1 MFAHRVGL
9 SFSLLVLGAILLLRP
24 LAKGDQLGDAT
35 LKDQFESRDIA
46 KRRGELLRGDA
57 PPPGAED
64 KKVMDVMAKWY
75 FYRVTWTSKN
85 ESNPKEMAKYH
96 EDLENLVAALLS
108 STTAAKTKAFK
119 EKLGEPM
126 AARLRDVF
134 KLEFAENRSAI
145 VNAALMLPVVAK
157 LKQDEVGD
165 LLVDLLNDP
174 KQHDAVKVYAAK
186 AMREFFPLQMVTTG
200 VNPDEKKLKREMAR
214 VQALVNYIN
223 REGRAAPA
231 SDEELAVV
239 HYLRREAIASLAHVG
254 VPALSALKKKGEF
267 EIEGP
272 AAYQLLRVLMRK
284 GDKAYKPPM
293 SLPERIEAAIGLCY
307 LKDTQFQ
314 DATYDASVPVYA
326 VGLCFVDFAF
336 EYTVDFKDIEGRR
349 KLSKDKDKDRDKE
362 DLKIPKLPYKFLA
375 ERFRQGTTE
384 LAAAT
389 KGTPAHDSAKKLQRD
404 VGKIADTIKS
414 YTLLDGG
421 EINAIRQMVKTLKPK
436 TKAGEPLPLYGK
448 LKGLLIDPDSLEG
461 GAAPAAGE

>member
-1 MFAHRVGL
+1 ML
-9 SFSLLVLGAILLLRP
+9 SAILLLGP
-24 LAKGDQLGDAT
+24 LANGQQLGDAT

-57 PPPGAED
+57 SPQGAED

-75 FYRVTWTSKN
+75 FYRVTWSSKN

-96 EDLENLVAALLS
+96 EDLENLVATLLS
-108 STTAAKTKAFK
+108 STTAAKTKVFK

-134 KLEFAENRSAI
+134 KLDFAENRSAI

-157 LKQDEVGD
+157 LKQDEIGD
-165 LLVDLLNDP
+165 LLVELLNDP

-186 AMREFFPLQMVTTG
+186 AMREFFPLQMVTAG

-239 HYLRREAIASLAHVG
+239 HFLRREAIASLARVG

-267 EIEGP
+267 EIQGP
-272 AAYQLLRVLMRK
+272 AAEQLLRVLMRK

-307 LKDTQFQ
+307 LKDTPDK
-314 DATYDASVPVYA
+314 DAAYDASASIYA
-326 VGLCFVDFAF
+326 VSQCFVDFAV
-336 EYTVDFKDIEGRR
+336 EYSRDLTGIAAGRKKPAKDA
-349 KLSKDKDKDRDKE
+349 KDNP
-362 DLKIPKLPYKFLA
+362 DLKIPKLPYKALA
-375 ERFRQGTTE
+375 ERFKQATTE
-384 LAAAT
+384 LATST
-389 KGTPAHDSAKKLQRD
+389 KGTPAYDKARILQRD
-404 VGKIADTIKS
+404 VATIADS
-414 YTLLDGG
+414 
-421 EINAIRQMVKTLKPK
+421 INKYNSIENDLTPLRNTFKTLKPI
-436 TKAGEPLPLYGK
+436 TKDGQPLRLYSK
-448 LKGLLIDPDSLEG
+448 LKAPLIDPDSLEG
-461 GAAPAAGE
+461 GAAPTDGN